1 MEIYPGFAAAE
12 VLYEDNGKV
21 KGLPPATWGSART
34 ANRWRI
40 TSPVSSFM
48 RDRRYSR
55 KVATAR
61 SLRRCSKNT
70 ISAMAS
76 VRRRT
81 VLVSRSFGKSIRQTS
96 SRKCC
101 SHDRLAAG
109 FGHLRGS
116 FLYHLEDNQVSVGFV
131 IGLDYTNPHLSPFDE
146 FQRFK
151 THPKSGPPSREV
163 GGSRTGPARSTK
175 AGTSRCP
182 NFHFPAVC

>member
-21 KGLPPATWGSART
+21 KGVATGDMGIGK
-34 ANRWRI
+34 NGEQMNYQ
-40 TSPVSSFM
+40 PGSSFM

-61 SLRRCSKNT
+61 SQRRCSKNT

-81 VLVSRSFGKSIRQTS
+81 VLVSRSFGKSIPTNIIPEALFTRS
-96 SRKCC
+96 
-101 SHDRLAAG
+101 AG
-109 FGHLRGS
+109 RWIRAPTGVFPL
-116 FLYHLEDNQVSVGFV
+116 HLENNQVSVGFV
-131 IGLDYTNPHLSPFDE
+131 IGLDYTIPISARLTNSSVSKPIE
-146 FQRFK
+146 
-151 THPKSGPPSREV
+151 SGPPSREV
-163 GGSRTGPARSTK
+163 GGSRTGPARSTRRS
-175 AGTSRCP
+175 TSRCP